1 MVEEI
6 NNSIK
11 RWRRREEKKK
21 EKEKRIGLSLGNLK
35 SIRNLKRPFL
45 TSFPLQYLSLI
56 NFFY

>member
-45 TSFPLQYLSLI
+45 TSFPLQ
-56 NFFY
+56 